1 VKIRLILTG
10 ILFGI
15 VCCNLCIGGDIL
27 LQGSSLWGIEVISG
41 NVEIIGPTNT
51 DFISVAVQA
60 DGNYRPGGTAGR
72 EPLMGL
78 SFVIWKSQEFL
89 QAPDMID

>member
-1 VKIRLILTG
+1 MPDR
-10 ILFGI
+10 
-15 VCCNLCIGGDIL
+15 NQHQD
-27 LQGSSLWGIEVISG
+27 SEAHRIE
-41 NVEIIGPTNT
+41 
-51 DFISVAVQA
+51 A
-60 DGNYRPGGTAGR
+60 AGR